1 MRRDYRWVLLLL
13 PLTAAF
19 AEDTT
24 PTAWKVHALDRPQP
38 PVVTPSPEGAPVPPP
53 SDAIIL
59 FDGSLEG
66 WTGTAAIG
74 PDQALTMTKG
84 DLTTKRTFGD
94 CHLHVEWSAPAEVKG
109 EGQHRG
115 NSGVF
120 LMGRYEV
127 QVLDCWKNTTYP
139 DGQTAAI
146 YGMHPPL
153 VNACRPPGQWQTY
166 DILWKAPRF
175 QGEQVISPARV
186 TVLHNGIPVQ
196 VDAEVYGESSAGA
209 AKPYRAHG
217 DGPLRLQDHQ
227 CAVRYRNIW
236 IRPLDLTPESR
247 PR

>member
-1 MRRDYRWVLLLL
+1 MRPDLRLIALLL
-13 PLTAAF
+13 PLTATM
-19 AEDTT
+19 AEETV
-24 PTAWKVHALDRPQP
+24 WKIHAMDRPQP
-38 PVVTPSPEGAPVPPP
+38 AVVTPAPEGPPVPPP
-53 SDAIIL
+53 SDAIVL
-59 FDGSLEG
+59 FDGSREG

-74 PDQALTMTKG
+74 ADKALTMTKG
-84 DLTTKRTFGD
+84 DLTTKQTFGD
-94 CHLHVEWSAPAEVKG
+94 CHLHIEWAAPAEVKG
-109 EGQHRG
+109 QGQHRG

-127 QVLDCWKNTTYP
+127 QVLDCFQNTTYP
-139 DGQTAAI
+139 DGQTAAL

-175 QGEQVISPARV
+175 EGDALVSPARV

-196 VDAEVYGESSAGA
+196 VDTEVFGESSAGG

-217 DGPLRLQDHQ
+217 PGPIRLQDHQ

-236 IRPLDLTPESR
+236 IRPLDLTPQSR